1 MDIKE
6 IKLEKVSLENKRQ
19 FCKELIMSFLTEK
32 EWEEVKDEFQKDIDR
47 STNESIN
54 EILRTK
60 NVYGVLVCMYGYN
73 CDLADKYKFML
84 TRFKEDGF
92 EDADYLAKKYLN
104 YER

>member
-6 IKLEKVSLENKRQ
+6 IKLEEISLENKRQ
-19 FCKELIMSFLTEK
+19 FCKELVMSFLTKE

-47 STNESIN
+47 STDMSIN

-60 NVYGVLVCMYGYN
+60 NVYGVLVCMNGYN
-73 CDLADKYKFML
+73 VDLADKYKFML
-84 TRFKEDGF
+84 TRFKGDGF
-92 EDADYLAKKYLN
+92 EEADYLAKKYLN

>member
-6 IKLEKVSLENKRQ
+6 IKLETISLENKRQ
-19 FCKELIMSFLTEK
+19 FCKELVMSYLTEK
-32 EWEEVKDEFQKDIDR
+32 EWKEVKDEFQKDLDK

-54 EILRTK
+54 LLLRGK

-73 CDLADKYKFML
+73 IDRAEKYRFML
-84 TRFKEDGF
+84 DRFKEDGF
-92 EDADYLAKKYLN
+92 EEADYLAKKYLN

>member
-6 IKLEKVSLENKRQ
+6 IKLEEVSLENKRL
-19 FCKELIMSFLTEK
+19 FCKELVMSYLTKE
-32 EWEEVKDEFQKDIDR
+32 EWEEVKNEFQKDLNN

-54 EILRTK
+54 KVLRDK

-73 CDLADKYKFML
+73 VDRAEKYRFML
-84 TRFKEDGF
+84 NRFKGNGF
-92 EDADYLAKKYLN
+92 EEADYLAKKYLN